1 MFKKILNKIKSAAK
15 WVSDKVKSMAKKAK
29 GWYKKHEET
38 VDQFV
43 IGAVAGTV
51 AVGIAVGATMCVAK
65 ALDDPNYVPPTRE
78 EKLQRK
84 ADDLIFKAGLEDDP
98 EQAQTLLRNAEILD
112 RMSRKS
118 KAEVATEKLREMGDF
133 WDKYSNLRTAK
144 ASRMVTIDEA
154 PLRSLS
160 DPSGHDRLEIL
171 EFDKGYWIN
180 VNGDWSDEQQITL
193 NQLGDV
199 GKIIKDSFKLSTDSD
214 DISDANMID
223 NIFIM
228 AQKDKLKLDGVET
241 I

>member
-29 GWYKKHEET
+29 GWCKEHKEEIVVT
-38 VDQFV
+38 
-43 IGAVAGTV
+43 AM
-51 AVGIAVGATMCVAK
+51 VGGFSAIALVVVK
-65 ALDDPNYVPPTRE
+65 ASNDPNYVPPTRE

-84 ADDLIFKAGLEDDP
+84 ADDLIFKADLEDDP

-144 ASRMVTIDEA
+144 ASRIVTNDTD

-160 DPSGHDRLEIL
+160 DPSGRDRLEIL

-199 GKIIKDSFKLSTDSD
+199 GKIIKDSFKISTDSD
-214 DISDANMID
+214 DISDMNMID
-223 NIFIM
+223 NIFII
-228 AQKDKLKLDGVET
+228 AQKDKLKLDDVEK

>member
-15 WVSDKVKSMAKKAK
+15 WVADKVKSMAEKAK

-38 VDQFV
+38 VDQFA
-43 IGAVAGTV
+43 IGALAGTL
-51 AVGIAVGATMCVAK
+51 AVGAAICVAN
-65 ALDDPNYVPPTRE
+65 AMYDPNYVPPTRE
-78 EKLQRK
+78 EKLKRK

-144 ASRMVTIDEA
+144 ASRIITNDA
-154 PLRSLS
+154 DPLRELT
-160 DPSGHDRLEIL
+160 DPSGRERLSIL
-171 EFDKGYWIN
+171 EFDKGYWID
-180 VNGDWSDEQQITL
+180 VNGDWSDEEQITL
-193 NQLGDV
+193 DQLGDV
-199 GKIIKDSFKLSTDSD
+199 GKIIKDSFKMSTDSD
-214 DISDANMID
+214 DISGKNMID

-228 AQKDKLKLDGVET
+228 AEKDKLKLDELET
-241 I
+241 IKGE